1 MTYEKL
7 ILEKMRS
14 KERLQRIIQR
24 LHEVYPSAHCELD
37 FQTPF
42 QLLVA
47 TILSAQC
54 TDKRVNMVTRDL
66 FPKYPTAHELA
77 AVSQEELELAI
88 KTTGFYRNKAKNLR
102 AMAKDLVEKH
112 RGEVPPSM
120 EELTQLAGVG
130 RKTANVV
137 LGNAFSIAEGIV
149 VDTHVAR
156 LAKRFDLT
164 TTDVPEK
171 IETDLM
177 RLVPKTEW
185 TIFSHLL
192 IWHGRR
198 RCYARKPDCANC
210 EIGAICPSYEKLVQ
224 TMASK
229 PKPVTKKKA
238 IA

>member
-1 MTYEKL
+1 
-7 ILEKMRS
+7 MRT
-14 KERLQRIIQR
+14 KELLQRIIQR
-24 LHEVYPSAHCELD
+24 LHEVYPSARCELD
-37 FQTPF
+37 FETPF

-54 TDKRVNMVTRDL
+54 TDKRVNIVTHDL
-66 FPKYPTAHELA
+66 FPKYPTAYEMA

-112 RGEVPPSM
+112 RGEVPRSM
-120 EELTQLAGVG
+120 GELTQLAGVG

-156 LAKRFDLT
+156 LAKRFELT
-164 TTDVPEK
+164 AKDPPEK
-171 IETDLM
+171 IEADLM
-177 RLVPKTEW
+177 GLVPKSEW
-185 TIFSHLL
+185 TNFSHLL

-198 RCYARKPDCANC
+198 RCFARNPDCANC
-210 EIGAICPSYEKLVQ
+210 EIGTICPSYEKFVRNTGSKLKP
-224 TMASK
+224 ASN
-229 PKPVTKKKA
+229 KKA

>member
-1 MTYEKL
+1 
-7 ILEKMRS
+7 MRI
-14 KERLQRIIQR
+14 KERLQSIIRR
-24 LHEVYPSAHCELD
+24 LQEVYPDAHCELD
-37 FQTPF
+37 FETPF

-54 TDKRVNMVTRDL
+54 TDKRVNIVTREL
-66 FPKYPTAHELA
+66 FPKYPTAYEFA
-77 AVSQEELELAI
+77 AVSQDELELAI
-88 KTTGFYRNKAKNLR
+88 KSTGFYRNKAKNLR

-112 RGEVPPSM
+112 RGEVPSTM

-137 LGNAFSIAEGIV
+137 LGNAFSIAEGIA
-149 VDTHVAR
+149 VDTHVVR

-164 TTDVPEK
+164 TKDEPEK

-177 RLVPKTEW
+177 RLVPKSQW

-198 RCYARKPDCANC
+198 RCYARNPDCPNC
-210 EIGAICPSYEKLVQ
+210 EIGSLCPSYGKF
-224 TMASK
+224 AKNADSK
-229 PKPVTKKKA
+229 AESVSGKKA

>member
-1 MTYEKL
+1 MMCLKL
-7 ILEKMRS
+7 IWEKMQT
-14 KERLQRIIQR
+14 KERLQWIIQR
-24 LHEVYPSAHCELD
+24 LHEVYPSAHCELN
-37 FQTPF
+37 FETPF

-54 TDKRVNMVTRDL
+54 TDKRVNIVTRDL
-66 FPKYPTAHELA
+66 FPKYPTAYELA

-112 RGEVPPSM
+112 RGKVPASM

-149 VDTHVAR
+149 VDTHVTR

-164 TTDVPEK
+164 KAEAPEK
-171 IETDLM
+171 IEADLM
-177 RLVPKTEW
+177 GLVPRSEW
-185 TIFSHLL
+185 TVFSHLL

-198 RCYARKPDCANC
+198 RCYARNPDCVNC
-210 EIGAICPSYEKLVQ
+210 EIGTICPSYGKFVKNAGS
-224 TMASK
+224 T
-229 PKPVTKKKA
+229 PKSVSRKKA

>member
-1 MTYEKL
+1 
-7 ILEKMRS
+7 MRT
-14 KERLQRIIQR
+14 KELLPWIIQR
-24 LHEVYPSAHCELD
+24 LHEAYPSAHCELD
-37 FQTPF
+37 FETPF

-54 TDKRVNMVTRDL
+54 TDKRVNIVTRDL
-66 FPKYPTAHELA
+66 FPKYPTAYELA

-164 TTDVPEK
+164 KVDAPEK
-171 IETDLM
+171 IEADLM
-177 RLVPKTEW
+177 RLVPKPEW
-185 TIFSHLL
+185 TDFSHLL

-198 RCYARKPDCANC
+198 RCYARNPDCVNC
-210 EIGAICPSYEKLVQ
+210 EIGTLCPSYEKFVKD
-224 TMASK
+224 AGSK
-229 PKPVTKKKA
+229 PKPSSRKKA

>member
-1 MTYEKL
+1 MMCSNR
-7 ILEKMRS
+7 ISEKMRT
-14 KERLQRIIQR
+14 KERLQSIIRR

-37 FQTPF
+37 FETPF

-54 TDKRVNMVTRDL
+54 TDKRVNIVTRDL
-66 FPKYPTAHELA
+66 FPKYPTAYELA
-77 AVSQEELELAI
+77 AVSQDELELAI

-112 RGEVPPSM
+112 RGDVPRSM
-120 EELTQLAGVG
+120 GELTQLAGVG

-137 LGNAFSIAEGIV
+137 LGNAFAIEEGIV

-164 TTDVPEK
+164 TKDAPEK
-171 IETDLM
+171 IEVDLM
-177 RLVPKTEW
+177 RLVPRPEW
-185 TIFSHLL
+185 TNFSHLL

-198 RCYARKPDCANC
+198 RCYARNPDCANC
-210 EIGAICPSYEKLVQ
+210 EIGTICPSYEMFMKNADPKL
-224 TMASK
+224 K
-229 PKPVTKKKA
+229 PFARKKA

>member
-1 MTYEKL
+1 VLKADW
-7 ILEKMRS
+7 EKMRTE
-14 KERLQRIIQR
+14 ERLQWIIQR
-24 LHEVYPSAHCELD
+24 LHEVYPGAHCELD
-37 FQTPF
+37 FETPF

-54 TDKRVNMVTRDL
+54 TDKRVNIVTRDL
-66 FPKYPTAHELA
+66 FLKYPTAHQLA

-88 KTTGFYRNKAKNLR
+88 RTTGFYRNKAKNLR

-112 RGEVPPSM
+112 QGEVPPLM
-120 EELTQLAGVG
+120 EVLRQLAGVG

-164 TTDVPEK
+164 KADAPEK
-171 IETDLM
+171 IEVDLM
-177 RLVPKTEW
+177 RLVPKSEW
-185 TIFSHLL
+185 TDFSHLL

-198 RCYARKPDCANC
+198 RCYARNPDCVNC
-210 EIGAICPSYEKLVQ
+210 EIGTICPSYEKFVKD
-224 TMASK
+224 AGAK
-229 PKPVTKKKA
+229 PKPVSRKKA

>member
-1 MTYEKL
+1 
-7 ILEKMRS
+7 MRT
-14 KERLQRIIQR
+14 KERLQWLIQR

-37 FQTPF
+37 FETPF

-47 TILSAQC
+47 TVLSAQC
-54 TDKRVNMVTRDL
+54 TDKRVNIVTRDL
-66 FPKYPTAHELA
+66 FPKYPTAYELA

-88 KTTGFYRNKAKNLR
+88 KTAGFYRSKAKNLR

-112 RGEVPPSM
+112 QGKVPPSM

-156 LAKRFDLT
+156 LAKRFGFT
-164 TTDVPEK
+164 TKIEPEK
-171 IETDLM
+171 IEADLM
-177 RLVPKTEW
+177 RLVPRSRW
-185 TIFSHLL
+185 TIFSHWL

-198 RCYARKPDCANC
+198 RCYARNPDCVNC
-210 EIGAICPSYEKLVQ
+210 ELGSVCPSYGKFAKNA
-224 TMASK
+224 ASTAR
-229 PKPVTKKKA
+229 PVSSKKA
-238 IA
+238 

>member
-1 MTYEKL
+1 
-7 ILEKMRS
+7 MRT

-37 FQTPF
+37 FDTPF

-54 TDKRVNMVTRDL
+54 TDKRVNIVTRDL
-66 FPKYPTAHELA
+66 FPKYPTAYELA

-112 RGEVPPSM
+112 RGEVPHSM
-120 EELTQLAGVG
+120 AELTQLAGVG

-137 LGNAFSIAEGIV
+137 LGNAFSIAEGIA

-164 TTDVPEK
+164 TADVPEK

-177 RLVPKTEW
+177 GLAPKSEW
-185 TIFSHLL
+185 TNFSHLL

-198 RCYARKPDCANC
+198 RCYARNPDCANC
-210 EIGAICPSYEKLVQ
+210 EIGAICPSYEKFVKS
-224 TMASK
+224 TGSK
-229 PKPVTKKKA
+229 LKSVSGKKA

>member
-1 MTYEKL
+1 
-7 ILEKMRS
+7 MRT
-14 KERLQRIIQR
+14 KERLQWIIQR

-37 FQTPF
+37 FETPF

-54 TDKRVNMVTRDL
+54 TDKRVNIVTRDL

-112 RGEVPPSM
+112 RGEVPSVM

-164 TTDVPEK
+164 KVDAPEK
-171 IETDLM
+171 IEADLM
-177 RLVPKTEW
+177 RLVPKAEW
-185 TIFSHLL
+185 TDFSHLL

-198 RCYARKPDCANC
+198 SCYARNPDCVNC
-210 EIGAICPSYEKLVQ
+210 EIGAVCPSYERFVKD
-224 TMASK
+224 ADSK
-229 PKPVTKKKA
+229 PKPVSRKKA